1 MNLLKWFEKLITE
14 HASAA
19 IMEKRLVLKDDE
31 NLQLKAK
38 ISDLEAKIK
47 TFEVS
52 QQKQNVEAEEIRL
65 HKGIEFRRG
74 SKTSGKWAAFCPKCQ
89 LPAQQVYRTVFD
101 KTNRVVTCSASC
113 GWKIYM
119 QENLD
124 SLISELPV

>member
-19 IMEKRLVLKDDE
+19 IMEKRLALKDGE

-38 ISDLEAKIK
+38 IK
-47 TFEVS
+47 TFEAS

-89 LPAQQVYRTVFD
+89 LPAQQIYRTVFE
-101 KTNRVVTCSASC
+101 KTNRVVTCSGSC